1 MHSSRFLHFSRY
13 FCKIF
18 AGASDARTV
27 AMNYLGISLGTKNM
41 KTLRREDIEEAFIT
55 SFVDSVYVYVVP
67 QYDNHMH
74 F

>member
-1 MHSSRFLHFSRY
+1 
-13 FCKIF
+13 
-18 AGASDARTV
+18 
-27 AMNYLGISLGTKNM
+27 MNYLGISLGTKNM
-41 KTLRREDIEEAFIT
+41 KTLRREDIEEAFIS